1 VVFGLSSG
9 EPRDSPAIICHPK
22 NVVRQSLT
30 GNPQTSLRLELAP
43 AARPATTL
51 LMATAERDAVGR
63 LMPKP
68 FHRSL
73 TIILWAILLA
83 PSLWMLAEIP
93 PLWRDVDA
101 YNQVTFSVPKAIH
114 AGHGALYCL
123 AARVPLYLGYKF
135 DSVRQN
141 RVSAARPRLT
151 DSGVFLLVLAQHVGF
166 AGAGFFL
173 IVTAAR
179 SPWTRI
185 ILGLACA
192 GSPVF
197 YTVAHCIGSEALSL
211 ICTLLLAASG
221 LRVMCRMGQERG
233 REWLLFSFLL
243 LLCLLTRYVN
253 FWLVTVL
260 PLSFLV
266 TALQEHLR
274 ALAGHK
280 MAPLL
285 RKSAGEHLRQTGF
298 ALVVGL
304 SVLIATNGVNHL
316 ICRSARL
323 NYHSHAGHT
332 FLWRLS
338 FLRSLSPSQRDD
350 LLDRVAN
357 RSHSAVVRKLLS
369 LIGQTFREGGSLT
382 TEAFLEEARARL
394 FAPQIKH
401 PKEKLDLALNE
412 MVFAFLFPPPPEYL
426 RAVRADFAHAR
437 QTPLRDVIDFF
448 FATTAYYFYHPN
460 TMPACSSLS
469 SFRETDARAI
479 SAIPS
484 RHPYFQFGGNLTYN
498 SCFLAWLAT
507 VLLLALLKRET
518 LDCGAILSYSITLV
532 SVGLLM
538 MISTCLLGALLP
550 RYVLPMWQMLIAS
563 WCITIGALLDHVLGV
578 ERWRESQEGAV
589 AG

>member
-1 VVFGLSSG
+1 M
-9 EPRDSPAIICHPK
+9 
-22 NVVRQSLT
+22 RQPPT
-30 GNPQTSLRLELAP
+30 GNPPRLPLALELAP

-51 LMATAERDAVGR
+51 LMVTAERDAVGR

-101 YNQVTFSVPKAIH
+101 YNQVTLSVAKATY
-114 AGHGALYCL
+114 AGHGVLYCL
-123 AARVPLYLGYKF
+123 AARVPIYLGYKF

-141 RVSAARPRLT
+141 RVSAPGPRLT

-166 AGAGFFL
+166 AGAAFFL

-192 GSPVF
+192 GSTVF
-197 YTVAHCIGSEALSL
+197 YTVAHCIGSETLSL

-221 LRVMCRMGQERG
+221 LRVMCKMGQERG

-253 FWLVTVL
+253 FWLVIVL
-260 PLSFLV
+260 PLSFLI
-266 TALQEHLR
+266 TALQVRLR

-285 RKSAGEHLRQTGF
+285 RKSAGEHLRQAGF
-298 ALVVGL
+298 ALLVGV
-304 SVLIATNGVNHL
+304 SVLLAANGVNHL
-316 ICRSARL
+316 VCRSARL

-338 FLRSLSPSQRDD
+338 FLKSLSQSQRDD
-350 LLDRVAN
+350 LLDDVAK
-357 RSHSAVVRKLLS
+357 RSHSAVVLKLLS
-369 LIGQTFREGGSLT
+369 LTAQTFGRGGSLT
-382 TEAFLEEARARL
+382 TPAFLEEARDRL
-394 FAPQIKH
+394 FGPETKH

-412 MVFAFLFPPPPEYL
+412 MMFAFLFPPPPEYL
-426 RAVRADFAHAR
+426 RAVRADFARAR
-437 QTPLRDVIDFF
+437 QMPLGDVIDFF
-448 FATTAYYFYHPN
+448 FATTAYYFYHPD

-469 SFRETDARAI
+469 SFRETDASAI

-484 RHPYFQFGGNLTYN
+484 HHPYFQFGGGLTYDI
-498 SCFLAWLAT
+498 CFLPWLVT

-518 LDCGAILSYSITLV
+518 PDCGAILSYSITLV

-550 RYVLPMWQMLIAS
+550 RYVLPMWQMFIAS
-563 WCITIGALLDHVLGV
+563 WCITIGALLDRVLGV